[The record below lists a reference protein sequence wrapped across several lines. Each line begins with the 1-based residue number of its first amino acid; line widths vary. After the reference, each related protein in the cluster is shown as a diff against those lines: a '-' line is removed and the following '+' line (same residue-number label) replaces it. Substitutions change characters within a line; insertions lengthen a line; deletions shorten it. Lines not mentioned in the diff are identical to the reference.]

1 MCIEDE
7 EETFEHLFPW
17 CDFAKCCWNLIGL
30 GYPPD
35 CSLQVAIELFK
46 TQLRSPFF
54 VNAHHHRAIGNAAK
68 FSHYW
73 KMELPCQY
81 GLYQQK
87 NYVLSCVVWT
97 TTDKKKIV
105 QPLKEGLHTDRE
117 IAFL

>member
-1 MCIEDE
+1 MR
-7 EETFEHLFPW
+7 TKPS
-17 CDFAKCCWNLIGL
+17 NIGFHGVIL
-30 GYPPD
+30 QNAVGTWGYPPD

-97 TTDKKKIV
+97 TTHKKII